1 MATVFLLEEE
11 LGSGRDAVVG
21 DAGGGGGEGTRSGRK
36 KPPPPPL
43 QERVPLGRRAAWA
56 WRLAGLAVLL
66 LLLALLA
73 LRLLRHHG
81 GAGGDGGVWRVALV
95 CEAWFAALCALNVSA
110 KWSPVRFVT
119 RPENLVAEGRTPS
132 TTAAEYGELPAVDM
146 LVTTADP
153 ALEPPLVTVNTVLSL
168 LALDYPRAGERLAC
182 YVSDDGCSPLT
193 CHALREAAGHHQRAP
208 GFAHRQVAHH
218 QGALAVHGAGQHL
231 AAGIDHR
238 AVAVVGDA
246 ELRQARLDAAKAGHR
261 QVQLRAQ
268 RPGAEPPSM
277 AGGPCDRRTHTR
289 INGTQNWSIMV

>member
-1 MATVFLLEEE
+1 M
-11 LGSGRDAVVG
+11 AVVAAAAATG
-21 DAGGGGGEGTRSGRK
+21 STTRSGGGGGEGTRSGRK

-193 CHALREAAGHHQRAP
+193 CHALREAAGFAAAWVPFCRRYGVAVRAP
-208 GFAHRQVAHH
+208 FRYFSSSSSP
-218 QGALAVHGAGQHL
+218 
-231 AAGIDHR
+231 
-238 AVAVVGDA
+238 
-246 ELRQARLDAAKAGHR
+246 E
-261 QVQLRAQ
+261 
-268 RPGAEPPSM
+268 S
-277 AGGPCDRRTHTR
+277 GGPADRKFLDDWTFMKV
-289 INGTQNWSIMV
+289 NQLYLEKSIFSSFLHVI